1 MSHMNRSDGPGR
13 RAILA
18 GLPAALCGGLA
29 LRHAMRPRPAS
40 AAETETDPARL
51 PPQVGDRF
59 AYYYGDRKGEIL
71 TLADV
76 PESRDQQLV
85 YPLDPETGELRN
97 GTRLNMVMLLRLDA
111 AGFDAQTRAN
121 AAEGVV
127 CYSAV
132 CTHQGCPVVDWK
144 TENNSFIC
152 ECHGSQFD
160 PTAAAR
166 VLDGPAPRPLAM
178 LPIAIEGERQEVVV
192 AGAFTRPV
200 GGQRG

>member
-1 MSHMNRSDGPGR
+1 MSEMDWPAGPGR

-29 LRHAMRPRPAS
+29 LRAAVAPRS
-40 AAETETDPARL
+40 AAAADDPDPTRMR
-51 PPQVGDRF
+51 PQVGDRF
-59 AYYYGDRKGEIL
+59 AYYYGDRKGETL

-76 PESRDQQLV
+76 PVGQDQQLV
-85 YPLDPETGELRN
+85 YPLDPETGVMRN
-97 GTRLNMVMLLRLDA
+97 GTRLNMVMLLRLDPA
-111 AGFDAQTRAN
+111 RLDDATRDN

-144 TENNSFIC
+144 TENSSFIC

-160 PTAAAR
+160 PAAAAK
-166 VLDGPAPRPLAM
+166 VLDGPAPSPLAM